1 MENLMYV
8 LLAVAVFALGVGFER
23 LRASGALHLSFAK
36 FSAKPAPKKKSGKKR
51 KPAAANVTPTGT
63 GKRGRPRKSETGAP
77 QA

>member
-8 LLAVAVFALGVGFER
+8 LLAVAIFALGVGFER

-51 KPAAANVTPTGT
+51 KPAAAS
-63 GKRGRPRKSETGAP
+63 KRGRPRKSETGAP